1 MEPETDRQCR
11 SGAWD
16 TGLGPGVT
24 PIGEALAEVLDR
36 GARRRKPVRDLLDD
50 DDAGDGREYRK
61 RSPTNSERLNRA
73 LTELG
78 SSAFKVHILVW
89 KWRGA
94 PARGTLPYFTIRS
107 LEKFCNLTRPTI
119 RVALRELTRKGWIVR
134 LPYNVHHKNT
144 LYSLVPIRKVRAPT
158 KEHLPGMP

>member
-1 MEPETDRQCR
+1 MGLEAERRRR

-16 TGLGPGVT
+16 SGAGPGVV

-36 GARRRKPVRDLLDD
+36 GDRRRRPVKGLLEDLEDPQ
-50 DDAGDGREYRK
+50 GREYRK

-73 LTELG
+73 LVELG
-78 SSAFKVHILVW
+78 SSAFKIHVLVW

-94 PARGTLPYFTIRS
+94 PARGTLPFFTIRS

-119 RVALRELTRKGWIVR
+119 RVALRELTKKGWIVR
-134 LPYNVHHKNT
+134 LPYNKHHKNT
-144 LYSLVPIRKVRAPT
+144 LYRLVPIRKVP
-158 KEHLPGMP
+158 PPS